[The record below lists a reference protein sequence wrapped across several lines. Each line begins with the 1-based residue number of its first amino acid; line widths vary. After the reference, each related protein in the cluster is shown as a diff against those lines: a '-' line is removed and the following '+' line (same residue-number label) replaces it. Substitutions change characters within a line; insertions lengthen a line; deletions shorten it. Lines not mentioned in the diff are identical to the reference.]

1 MKRKYKSIGHVVLS
15 ALCVAIFATAC
26 NKNDKPASD
35 EPIKIVPKVTAAGTP
50 LATGVTKVIGA
61 GGGSIA
67 SADNSVVITIPA
79 GALAANTTI
88 GIQAITNTNPGGKG
102 NAFRL
107 TPHGQQ
113 FAKPVKVDFSY
124 SSFRDSMVFP
134 STAVISYQGNDGIW
148 QIPSG
153 STVDTVAKKVTY
165 ETTHFSDW
173 AMMER
178 VSLKPVAA
186 ELGEGEK
193 LTIQALV
200 FTEVPGTCNCL
211 DDLLAPLVPSGSPY
225 PVGEPAPL
233 PAKYVKNWKLVGPGS
248 LSSTSGNTIEYK
260 APASIPS
267 PATATVVAQLNG
279 DDKGKYFLLSNIKLS
294 SDTWIEMTLSGA
306 DYKLPASPVTRMGD
320 VYLLANPE
328 DEGGGYF
335 ALKWTGGVGTRGFDT
350 NYKNN
355 WTFNALLVSYIS
367 MYIPSSGQPLQ
378 ASGGGITITKLG
390 DGWVE
395 GTFNV
400 TDAGF
405 GNLLTKTTASGKF
418 KAKLAN

>member
-1 MKRKYKSIGHVVLS
+1 MGHAVLS
-15 ALCVAIFATAC
+15 ALCVAVLATSC
-26 NKNDKPASD
+26 SKNDKPAPD
-35 EPIKIVPKVTAAGTP
+35 EPINIVPKVTAVGAP
-50 LATGVTKVIGA
+50 LETAVTKSIGPA
-61 GGGSIA
+61 GGSLA

-88 GIQAITNTNPGGKG
+88 GIQAVTNTNPGGKG

-113 FAKPVKVDFSY
+113 FAKPVKIDFSY
-124 SSFRDSMVFP
+124 SSFRDSMVLP
-134 STAVISYQGNDGIW
+134 QTAVIAYQGNDGIW

-153 STVDTVAKKVTY
+153 STVDTIAKKVTY
-165 ETTHFSDW
+165 ETNHFSDW

-186 ELGEGEK
+186 ELGEGQK
-193 LTIQALV
+193 ITIQALV
-200 FTEVPGTCNCL
+200 YTEVPNPCNC
-211 DDLLAPLVPSGSPY
+211 DADLLAPLVIRDNPY

-233 PAKYVKNWKLVGPGS
+233 PTKYIKSWKLIGPGS
-248 LSSTSGNTIEYK
+248 ISSTSGNTTEYK

-279 DDKGKYFLLSNIKLS
+279 DDKGKYLLLSHIKLS
-294 SDTWIEMTLSGA
+294 SETWIEMTLSGTA
-306 DYKLPASPVTRMGD
+306 YKFPASPVTRLGE

-328 DEGGGYF
+328 NEGGGYF
-335 ALKWTGGVGTRGFDT
+335 ALKWTGGEGTRGFDLS
-350 NYKNN
+350 YKNN
-355 WTFNALLVSYIS
+355 WTFNAPLVSYVS
-367 MYIPSSGQPLQ
+367 MYIPTPGESLKP
-378 ASGGGITITKLG
+378 SGGGITITKLA

-400 TDAGF
+400 TEAGF
-405 GNLLTKTTASGKF
+405 GNFLTKTTASGKF